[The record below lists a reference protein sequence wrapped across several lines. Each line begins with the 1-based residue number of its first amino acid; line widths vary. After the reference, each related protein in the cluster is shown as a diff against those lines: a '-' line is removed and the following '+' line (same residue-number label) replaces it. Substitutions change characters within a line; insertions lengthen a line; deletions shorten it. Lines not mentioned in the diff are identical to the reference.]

1 MIATQPQPTTRPF
14 IPMADASR
22 LAGISVSKLQRLAVM
37 GRIEVRLE
45 PGEKPLYSRNDVEAL
60 RAAPD

>member
-1 MIATQPQPTTRPF
+1 
-14 IPMADASR
+14 MADAIR
-22 LAGISVSKLQRLAVM
+22 IAGASSSKIQRLAVM
-37 GRIEVRLE
+37 GRVEVRLE

>member
-22 LAGISVSKLQRLAVM
+22 LAGFSASKLQRLVIM
-37 GRIEVRLE
+37 GRVEVRLE

-60 RAAPD
+60 RTARD

>member
-1 MIATQPQPTTRPF
+1 MMTTQPQPTTRPF
-14 IPMADASR
+14 IPMADAIR
-22 LAGISVSKLQRLAVM
+22 IAGASSSKIQRLAVM
-37 GRIEVRLE
+37 GRVEVRLE